1 MDDREAR
8 KRTEMHAA
16 LAMAGGAY
24 DWKNQPIGETPQAR
38 ATDPSR
44 LSRSNW
50 WIEAEPAQLDVF
62 RQTGPTWLDNLKKF
76 ASRGRDDKAAE
87 QQSIHPKD
95 SAKDRGAKGKGKRRA
110 GRDQGG
116 ETSFKEYLPK
126 PGDNI
131 HTWLSDLAT
140 KLDMN
145 LPGRVNWYGALRN
158 YVAKYKPETK
168 ARELDQDT
176 LASLI
181 RMICEEEEAA

>member
-1 MDDREAR
+1 MDDRTAR
-8 KRTEMHAA
+8 KQTETNAA

-24 DWKNQPIGETPQAR
+24 DWKTTPIAETRSSQL
-38 ATDPSR
+38 TDPSR
-44 LSRSNW
+44 LVRGDW
-50 WIEAEPAQLDVF
+50 WTAAEPGPLSEF
-62 RQTGPTWLDNLKKF
+62 RRTGETWLDNLRKF
-76 ASRGRDDKAAE
+76 AARGHDDKAAE
-87 QQSIHPKD
+87 QQSIAPK
-95 SAKDRGAKGKGKRRA
+95 AGKDRAKGKRKA

-145 LPGRVNWYGALRN
+145 LPERVHWYGALRN

-181 RMICEEEEAA
+181 RMICEEEAA